1 MIRDHS
7 GCEEDEAEA
16 CASMEILLNIGIA
29 ACINLWRHKLSFAA
43 HRLLLW
49 FIALET
55 TAALQYATTPVV
67 HLLWAREHR

>member
-29 ACINLWRHKLSFAA
+29 ACITFDGTNYPLRRTA
-43 HRLLLW
+43 RYYDLL
-49 FIALET
+49 
-55 TAALQYATTPVV
+55 P
-67 HLLWAREHR
+67 